1 MYELPYNKQGIYL
14 CTSLR
19 FDVPMNQL
27 QQSVNFYILNKNFSL
42 ILNLNLL
49 LLLKGRLSTGL
60 RLKSRSFNE
69 SKYNEKKI
77 NLL

>member
-1 MYELPYNKQGIYL
+1 MYELPYNKRGIYL

-49 LLLKGRLSTGL
+49 LLLKGRLNTGL
-60 RLKSRSFNE
+60 QLKSRSFNE